1 MSGIEL
7 NKIAASILL
16 ASLIAMVVGVIA
28 NVLYKPKLQL
38 AKRGYQIEVTESN
51 EPSAGTDGTEE
62 LKIDIAALMTKANA
76 DAGAEVVKKC
86 LSCHSFDNGG
96 ANKVGPNL
104 WAVPGG
110 PKAHRKDF
118 AYSKALETK
127 GGTWDDDSLF
137 HFLHK
142 PSKFLPGTKMS
153 FAGLSKPED
162 VANVIAFLKQKA
174 S

>member
-16 ASLIAMVVGVIA
+16 ASLIAMVVGVVA

-38 AKRGYQIEVTESN
+38 AKRGYQIEVAD
-51 EPSAGTDGTEE
+51 AGDAAASGAAEE
-62 LKIDIAALMTKANA
+62 KIDVAALMAKANA

-86 LSCHSFDNGG
+86 LSCHGFDNGG

-104 WAVPGG
+104 FGVPGG

-118 AYSKALETK
+118 AYSKALEAK
-127 GGTWDDDSLF
+127 GGTWDDESLF

-142 PSKFLPGTKMS
+142 PSKFIPGTKMS